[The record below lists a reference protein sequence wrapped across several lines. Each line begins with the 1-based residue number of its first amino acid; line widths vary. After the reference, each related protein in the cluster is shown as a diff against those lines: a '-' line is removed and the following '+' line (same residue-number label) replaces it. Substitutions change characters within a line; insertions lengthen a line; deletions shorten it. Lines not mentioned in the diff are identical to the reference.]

1 MRERFPG
8 QSVRFGAWVFIFLT
22 VLMSFASIWVFL
34 RITPAT
40 ATILEQNDRSIA
52 ACETMLAA
60 MITRDKD
67 EFNAALTI
75 AEANIT
81 EPGEPAA
88 VAAIKLSRE
97 VTSKA
102 GVKATVRGIQ
112 QLAAIN
118 RQAMERADRQ
128 VQQFGTAG
136 AWGVVFMATTIFLIG
151 MIFLRGMRRNLII
164 PLLEIDAVTRAQ
176 ESGNTMRRCYI
187 KDPAREVQQVFKRIN
202 TVLDRL
208 EEK

>member
-22 VLMSFASIWVFL
+22 LLMSFASIWVFL

-40 ATILEQNDRSIA
+40 AKILEQNDRSIA

-60 MITRDKD
+60 MITGDKD
-67 EFNAALTI
+67 EFNAALTT

-88 VAAIKLSRE
+88 VASIKLSRE
-97 VTSKA
+97 VNSQA
-102 GVKATVRGIQ
+102 GRQATVRGIQ

-118 RQAMERADRQ
+118 RQAMEHTDRQ

-187 KDPAREVQQVFKRIN
+187 KNPSREVQQIFKRIN